1 MRAIIVEKCVN
12 FALIMLGISI
22 NENVRARVWRAVMLS
37 VLLLAAGAVAAAPSY
52 KREMRGV
59 WVATV
64 WGIDWPSC
72 RGDDASARARQQREL
87 SQMLDR
93 CKNLNLTTVC
103 FQVRGM
109 ADVMYRSHLEPW
121 SSFVSGRR
129 GADPGWDPLEWVVA
143 ECHARG
149 MECYAWVN
157 PFRWSSGTDYDTE
170 ADRKW
175 KRQGWLLTH
184 GKYTVFNP
192 GIEAV
197 RAHIVDVCREIVE
210 GYDIDGLIFDD
221 YFYPNRIPED
231 PCAADYG
238 LYRSEAPWMSF
249 GDWRRANVHKT
260 IADVKCMIADTKP
273 YVRFGISP
281 AGVAGKGD
289 TSGGK
294 WGEECISVKAADW
307 QYREI
312 YSDPV
317 GLMYQGTVDFLSPQ
331 IYWPTTHATAP
342 YEPISQWWHRSANMY
357 GTQMYP
363 SVTLERIETGSLAGH
378 RADLLRQIECNRHLS
393 MDGNAGTMI
402 YSAKFLPKV
411 EKVLADGPFSCPS
424 LSPRVACIAEGDI
437 AVVDGLRLRHGELS
451 WHKADDAR
459 RYTVY
464 AVPVE
469 VSRAEAMDETGDGID
484 AAFLLGVTY
493 EPRMTVGDEKGYRYA
508 VCVYTGYSS
517 EGAPAWLE

>member
-1 MRAIIVEKCVN
+1 VWAIIVEKCVN
-12 FALIMLGISI
+12 FALIMLEFSA
-22 NENVRARVWRAVMLS
+22 NRSVRVWCAVMLA
-37 VLLLAAGAVAAAPSY
+37 VMLLMAGVEVEASSP

-64 WGIDWPSC
+64 WGIDWPSVQ
-72 RGDDASARARQQREL
+72 GTDAATRTRQQREL
-87 SQMLDR
+87 SAILDR
-93 CKNLNLTTVC
+93 CKRLNMTTVC

-109 ADVMYRSHLEPW
+109 ADVMYRSRLEPW

-149 MECYAWVN
+149 LECYAWVN
-157 PFRWSSGTDYDTE
+157 PFRWSSGTDYNTAPDKE
-170 ADRKW
+170 W
-175 KRQGWLLTH
+175 KSRGWLLTH

-192 GIEAV
+192 GLEDARQHV
-197 RAHIVDVCREIVE
+197 VDICREIVE

-221 YFYPNRIPED
+221 YFYPNRIAED
-231 PCAADYG
+231 KSAPDYA

-273 YVRFGISP
+273 EVRFGISP

-294 WGEECISVKAADW
+294 WGEECVDVKAADW

-317 GLMYQGTVDFLSPQ
+317 GLMYQGTVDFVSPQ
-331 IYWPTTHATAP
+331 IYWATTHATAP
-342 YEPISQWWHRSANMY
+342 YEPIAGWWHKSANMY
-357 GTQMYP
+357 GSHMYP
-363 SVTLERIETGSLAGH
+363 SVTLERIGTGSLAEH
-378 RADLLRQIECNRHLS
+378 RADLVRQIECNRRVS
-393 MDGNAGTMI
+393 VDGNLGTII

-411 EKVLADGPFSCPS
+411 EGVLADGPFAYPS
-424 LSPRVACIAEGDI
+424 LSPCVADECDGEIARVENLKLKRG
-437 AVVDGLRLRHGELS
+437 VLS
-451 WHKADDAR
+451 WCPADGAR

-464 AVPVE
+464 AVPDE
-469 VSRAEAMDETGDGID
+469 VSPREAMDESGDGID

-493 EPRMTVGDEKGYRYA
+493 EPRMEVGEEKGYRYA
-508 VCVYTGYSS
+508 VCVYTGRSA
-517 EGAPAWLE
+517 EGAAVWVE